1 MTFIDR
7 IGYDA
12 GATRLEDAI
21 AFAAYHN
28 IHYLDFSVD
37 TGVNHLDRW
46 TEDRVRTAR
55 ALSERYQIAL
65 TVHTS
70 SSVNTAEFAPC
81 VSDAVDAYLRA
92 NIDLAARIAAH
103 GVVVHGGMHF
113 SSAVAER
120 MAAARDRLRRA
131 VAYAE
136 SRAVTLLFENLNREP
151 DAAEVHY
158 LGHNVDECRY
168 FFDAIDSPNFG
179 WAFTINHAN
188 LVPEGIPGFIAA
200 LDIARI
206 GEVRLA
212 DNTGDVEI
220 HLPPGQGTIDFPDTF
235 RRLENAGY
243 TGYYTMAFGT
253 LDDKL
258 AARQQFAA
266 YNLTPAD
273 G

>member
-1 MTFIDR
+1 MTLIDR

-12 GATRLEDAI
+12 GAARVEDAL
-21 AFAAYHN
+21 AFAACHN
-28 IHYLDFSVD
+28 IHYLDFSAD

-46 TEDRVRTAR
+46 TDDRIRTVR
-55 ALSERYQIAL
+55 ALSERSQIAL

-70 SSVNTAEFAPC
+70 SAVNVAEFAPC

-92 NIDLAARIAAH
+92 HIDLAARIAAH

-120 MAAARDRLRRA
+120 MTAARDRLRRA
-131 VAYAE
+131 VSYAE
-136 SRAVTLLFENLNREP
+136 TRAVTLLFENLNREP
-151 DAAEVHY
+151 AAAEVHY

-179 WAFTINHAN
+179 WAFTVNHAN
-188 LVPEGIPGFIAA
+188 LVPEGIPGFLAA

-220 HLPPGQGTIDFPDTF
+220 HLPPGQGNIDFPDTF
-235 RRLENAGY
+235 RRLETAGY
-243 TGYYTMAFGT
+243 QGYYTMAFGT

-258 AARQQFAA
+258 AARQLFAT
-266 YNLTPAD
+266 YNIPPANK
-273 G
+273 